1 MPAPQ
6 PRVFIIRHGETEW
19 SLNGRHTGTSDIPLT
34 PAGEKRIL
42 ATGRALVGPDRLIV
56 RSNIAAVYVSP
67 RSRAIRTLGMLLE
80 AGGIGDIEVPG
91 FERARKEQ
99 GKVDDGEEGGKVEVG
114 EEGEGMV
121 AKVTEDIVEWDY
133 GEYEGITSKE
143 IKKMRAEKGEKVWD
157 IWSDGCPGGEYVAI
171 FSFASSFPLLCF
183 CYKKCASGA
192 HCMSTMND

>member
-1 MPAPQ
+1 MPPPQ

-19 SLNGRHTGTSDIPLT
+19 SLNGRHTGTTDIPLT

-56 RSNIAAVYVSP
+56 RDNIAAVYVSP
-67 RSRAIRTLGMLLE
+67 RTRARRTLGMLLE

-99 GKVDDGEEGGKVEVG
+99 GKVDDEREAKVELG
-114 EEGEGMV
+114 EDSREGKDMV

-143 IKKMRAEKGEKVWD
+143 IKQMRKEKGEKEWD
-157 IWSDGCPGGEYVAI
+157 IWSDGCPGGE
-171 FSFASSFPLLCF
+171 
-183 CYKKCASGA
+183 
-192 HCMSTMND
+192 